1 MQEFRKKRVLR
12 RRLYSPVVLVLL
24 VLMLIFLTRGVW
36 GMYQKASL
44 SEEKRLLAETEYQE
58 LEAKRRSIEADIEQF
73 HTETGIERQVRSKF
87 DVVREGE
94 QVIVLVD
101 PETPPVVAE
110 PKPTGIK
117 GFFTTVF
124 SWFQ

>member
-12 RRLYSPVVLVLL
+12 RRLYSLPVLIILAIILVF
-24 VLMLIFLTRGVW
+24 LIRGVW
-36 GMYQKASL
+36 GMYQKASF
-44 SEEKRLLAETEYQE
+44 SEEKRTLAEAEHAA
-58 LEAKRRSIEADIEQF
+58 LEEKRASIEAEIASF
-73 HTETGIERQVRSKF
+73 NTETGIEREVRSKF
-87 DVVREGE
+87 DVAREGE

-101 PETPPVVAE
+101 PAE
-110 PKPTGIK
+110 PVEAPAAKPTGIK